1 MVAYIPPKTKVT
13 PMRNKT
19 FLGLALATALAI
31 GTTAAIAAPHD
42 GHGRHGQ
49 RSHHGEMMM
58 LHKLNL
64 SDAQQ
69 ASVKQIISTHR
80 EQNQASWRALRQ
92 QRSAFESMTPNQVG
106 YQAAAASLAQAE
118 GQATQARVRQMANLR
133 AQIYAV
139 LTPAQQAQAATL
151 QAEVQARRQ
160 QRRQSKAQPSPSA
173 DQ

>member
-1 MVAYIPPKTKVT
+1 MVAYIPPTTKVT

-31 GTTAAIAAPHD
+31 GTTTAIAASHD

-49 RSHHGEMMM
+49 RSHHGQMMM
-58 LHKLNL
+58 LLKLNL
-64 SDAQQ
+64 SDAQK

-80 EQNQASWRALRQ
+80 EQNRASWQALRQ

-118 GQATQARVRQMANLR
+118 GQATRTRVQQMANLR

-151 QAEVQARRQ
+151 QAEAQARRQ
-160 QRRQSKAQPSPSA
+160 QRRQSKAQPSPPA